1 LFKKLS
7 NFCSKINNT
16 IRIGRSN
23 DSEYCNDIVIN
34 DENISKTHCILFYEN
49 NNWYIMDGDGENIST
64 NGTWIISN
72 DYSDIANNMIV
83 RVGAIQ
89 IKTIYN

>member
-1 LFKKLS
+1 
-7 NFCSKINNT
+7 
-16 IRIGRSN
+16 
-23 DSEYCNDIVIN
+23 
-34 DENISKTHCILFYEN
+34 
-49 NNWYIMDGDGENIST
+49 MDGDGENIST

-89 IKTIYN
+89 IKTIYNQYNKRKNSLNER